1 MLPSALR
8 ADRPPARTAGLLAAD
23 VALAAVLALLTVG
36 AMRTPEWTDRYGE
49 MPAWAWGLAL
59 LPTALVAVRRF
70 APLTALAL
78 ASVAYPIAALEVAEG
93 NVLLAAPFLVYTVAT
108 AHPPAASRWLALAAA
123 GCGSVAAL
131 YGPDDTVPYGV
142 PVVAA
147 FYGVGWIIGVRAR
160 EAGARAER
168 LAEEAEEA
176 RLAGETAAQE
186 AVEQERARIA
196 RELHDAV
203 GHAVNVMVVQAGAA
217 RFATSDPTATEALR
231 NIEKV
236 GRAAL
241 GDLDAMLGLLQDPG
255 TGAPL
260 EPAHRLSDI
269 VQLVEQLRATG
280 LQVTLVDRCS
290 AEIDEQIE
298 AKLSAAAYRIV
309 QESLTNVVK
318 HAGPATVAVT
328 LECSPEQVEVSIVD
342 DGRGAATSARGVHPG
357 RGGRG
362 LIGMRERAQVLGGE
376 LDAGPRPGGGYAV
389 TARLPRRHP

>member
-1 MLPSALR
+1 VLR
-8 ADRPPARTAGLLAAD
+8 PDRPPARTPGLIAAD
-23 VALAAVLALLTVG
+23 VALAAVLAFLTIG

-49 MPAWAWGLAL
+49 MPAWAWALGLA
-59 LPTALVAVRRF
+59 PTALVAVRRF
-70 APLTALAL
+70 APVTVLAL

-93 NVLLAAPFLVYTVAT
+93 NVLLAAPFLVYTVAA
-108 AHPPAASRWLALAAA
+108 AHPPSTSRWIALVAA
-123 GCGSVAAL
+123 GCGSVVAL
-131 YGPDDTVPYGV
+131 YGPDATVAYGV

-176 RLAGETAAQE
+176 RIAGEVAAQE
-186 AVEQERARIA
+186 AVAQERARIA

-217 RFATSDPTATEALR
+217 RFATDDPTATEALR

-255 TGAPL
+255 TDAPL
-260 EPAHRLSDI
+260 EPAHRLAD
-269 VQLVEQLRATG
+269 VAQLVEQLRTTG
-280 LQVTLVDRCS
+280 LHVVLDDRCS
-290 AEIDEQIE
+290 DEIDDQLE

-318 HAGPATVAVT
+318 HAGPASVTVT
-328 LECSPEQVEVSIVD
+328 MRCTPDLVEVSIVD
-342 DGRGAATSARGVHPG
+342 DGRGAATGADRGPSAP
-357 RGGRG
+357 GGRG
-362 LIGMRERAQVLGGE
+362 LIGMRERAQVAGGDLE
-376 LDAGPRPGGGYAV
+376 AGPRPGGGYAV